1 MAPKKQGR
9 CSIIF
14 LNSAKQNGLKQKQ
27 RRIILLLF
35 FFVTVDP
42 EGKPESRM
50 VVLRKFDARAVEF
63 TVYTDARTPKIKSL
77 ASNPDA
83 ELLFYDHKKLC
94 QIRVKA
100 SCIEKK
106 KDPALFLQ
114 QHEAA
119 QKDYTTLI
127 APGTTLK
134 QWMVEYGIE
143 NHFIKLVFKAYQ
155 IDYLRLK
162 RPNHQR
168 AVFTFREK
176 GWQGT
181 FVTPKRSFFFLRFR
195 S

>member
-1 MAPKKQGR
+1 MLDNIFKFCETEWIKTKTKKNHPFR
-9 CSIIF
+9 YFS
-14 LNSAKQNGLKQKQ
+14 LS
-27 RRIILLLF
+27 
-35 FFVTVDP
+35 TVDS

-50 VVLRKFDARAVEF
+50 VVLRKFDASAVEF
-63 TVYTDARTPKIKSL
+63 TIYTDARTPKIKSL

-100 SCIEKK
+100 SCIEQR

-114 QHEAA
+114 QHQAA
-119 QKDYTTLI
+119 QKDYTTLM
-127 APGTTLK
+127 APGTTIK
-134 QWMVEYGIE
+134 AMDTVEYGIE

-168 AVFTFREK
+168 AVFTLKDKE
-176 GWQGT
+176 WQRT
-181 FVTPKRSFFFLRFR
+181 FVTP
-195 S
+195 